1 MQRWIFLLTAALG
14 LPASASAADLP
25 KPMGTG
31 LKNPESVAVASDGK
45 IYLSVI
51 GEFGKDGDGSI
62 VLFENGKF
70 REFVKGLND
79 PKGLAVFGDAL
90 FVADNDRV
98 LRIERKSG
106 QVTLFAPPNAF
117 PVPPLFLNDVA
128 VDPESGM
135 VYVSD
140 SGDLKGNEGAV
151 YKITPKGLVETV
163 VNKKIWPE
171 LQTPNGLVLDGAAHL
186 LVGDFATGELH
197 RVKLADRTHEKIADG
212 MEGLDGI
219 AWDHYGRLFVSSWK
233 QGKVWVI
240 GRPGDAPKLLAE
252 GFESA
257 ADICLSPDGR
267 SILVPDMK
275 AGTLTAIAAQVPGA
289 EVKNN
294 PLPLATDFAFPNLKW
309 TGWKGETD
317 SGKINPLRPIVL
329 THFGDGSNRVVV
341 ATQHGVIHAFA
352 NDQKA
357 EKTEVILDIQ
367 DRCRYRDDQ
376 NEEGF
381 LGLAFHPKYK
391 ENGELYCFYTL
402 RNAKHPHT
410 NVLARFRMNKDR
422 TAADPKS
429 EEILLTVEHPFWNHD
444 GGTVA
449 FGPDGMLYLV
459 LGDGGAAN
467 DLYDNA
473 QKKQTLLGR
482 VIRIDVDN
490 KSDGKPY
497 AIPKDNP
504 FVGNKD
510 FQPETWVYG
519 LRNVWRFSFD
529 RKTGQ
534 CWGADVGQNLYEEIN
549 LFTAGGNYGWNRRE
563 GLHPF
568 GARGTGPKKEF
579 IDPIWEYHH
588 DIGRSITGGFVYR
601 GSRVKELE
609 GAYVYADYVSGRIWA
624 LRYDAEQKRVVANQP
639 IQSKNLP
646 ILSFGEDEQGDV
658 YLLTY
663 NVSGRGIYRFV
674 RSTKE

>member
-1 MQRWIFLLTAALG
+1 MHRWIFLLTAAMG
-14 LPASASAADLP
+14 LPAFASAADLP

-31 LKNPESVAVASDGK
+31 LKNPESVAVSSDGK
-45 IYLSVI
+45 IYVSVI

-62 VLFENGKF
+62 VIFENGKF

-79 PKGLAVFGDAL
+79 PKGLAAFGDAL
-90 FVADNDRV
+90 FVADNNRV

-106 QVTLFAPPNAF
+106 QVTLFAPSNAF

-140 SGDLKGNEGAV
+140 SGDLKGNDGAV

-163 VNKKIWPE
+163 VSKANWPE
-171 LQTPNGLVLDGAAHL
+171 LQTPNGLVLDGASHL
-186 LVGDFATGELH
+186 LVGDFATGQIH
-197 RVKLADRTHEKIADG
+197 RVKLADRSHEKIAEG
-212 MEGLDGI
+212 MEGLDGM
-219 AWDHYGRLFVSSWK
+219 AWDHYGRLYVSSWK
-233 QGKVWVI
+233 QGKVWAI

-257 ADICLSPDGR
+257 ADLCLSPDGR
-267 SILVPDMK
+267 SLLVPDMK

-289 EVKNN
+289 EVKNE
-294 PLPLATDFAFPNLKW
+294 PLALATEVAFPNLKW

-329 THFGDGSNRVVV
+329 THFNDGSNRVVV
-341 ATQHGVIHAFA
+341 ATQHGVIHAFP

-381 LGLAFHPKYK
+381 LGLAFHPKFK

-402 RNAKHPHT
+402 RGAKHPHT

-429 EEILLTVEHPFWNHD
+429 EEILLTIEHPFWNHD

-449 FGPDGMLYLV
+449 FGPDGMLYLA
-459 LGDGGAAN
+459 LGDGGSAN
-467 DLYDNA
+467 DLYDNG
-473 QKKQTLLGR
+473 QRKQTLLGR

-490 KSDGKPY
+490 KDEGKPY

-549 LFTAGGNYGWNRRE
+549 LFVAGGNYGWNRRE

-568 GARGTGPKKEF
+568 GARGSGQKKEF

-601 GSRVKELE
+601 GKRVSELE
-609 GAYVYADYVSGRIWA
+609 GAYVYADYVSGRLWA
-624 LRYDAEQKRVVANQP
+624 LRYDAEQKRVVANHP
-639 IQSKNLP
+639 LQSKNMP
-646 ILSFGEDEQGDV
+646 ILSFGEDQDGDV

-663 NVSGRGIYRFV
+663 NASGRGIYRFA
-674 RSTKE
+674 RGKD